1 MFLRDD
7 YFASGSFAGE
17 AKPLVLDPHALTA
30 AEIRA
35 DTTLIVVDM
44 LTGEQAAN
52 SELLLQAVER
62 QITRARKMGWA
73 VLFLSTEPWRRG
85 NVYPRLLKLVDGYAP
100 RCFTRVKAF
109 DNGCVEVMEACFDFN
124 YPTDMFRVC
133 GVNTDLCV
141 RSTVAGLLKLF
152 PHAGFRIIKEA
163 CASYT
168 RVEQPFFVHEDP
180 HGHWLWFEQAR
191 ASTPQL
197 CVSSEAVDR
206 EFLTLKAQEKR

>member
-1 MFLRDD
+1 MYFRDSL
-7 YFASGSFAGE
+7 FASGILAGSANATALE
-17 AKPLVLDPHALTA
+17 PHAITA
-30 AEIRA
+30 AEDSA
-35 DTTLIVVDM
+35 NTTLIVVDM
-44 LTGEQAAN
+44 QTGEQAAN
-52 SELLLQAVER
+52 NEQLLQAVER
-62 QITRARKMGWA
+62 QLVLARKMGWA

-85 NVYPRLLKLVDGYAP
+85 NVYPRLLKIVDGYAP

-109 DNGCVEVMEACFDFN
+109 DNGSGETMDACFDFN

-141 RSTVAGLLKLF
+141 RSTVDGLLKLF
-152 PHAGFRIIKEA
+152 PRASFRIIKEA

-168 RVEQPFFVHEDP
+168 RIEHPLLLRDDP

-191 ASTPQL
+191 ATTPRL

-206 EFLTLKAQEKR
+206 EFLI